1 MDNLNA
7 FLDLYGLAAIF
18 VLMLIKSAGVP
29 IPIPADAIMLATAA
43 RAVEGRLVL
52 WQAFILLLIALVV
65 GGTIQYALARRL
77 GRGFLTRFGR
87 YIGITP
93 ARLDSVGGRM
103 QKGGPVGIGL
113 AILTPGVRSVA
124 VAACGLAA
132 LPLRTVIIGLTLGSG
147 LFLALHFFLGFIGG
161 TLLNSIG
168 NVVSLPLLLAII
180 IVVLAIGLG
189 VWVLI
194 RRRQM
199 PSASNREVLAQAVG
213 SWHEATCPVCLAL
226 GAANRLQIHLDIEHT
241 HEH

>member
-1 MDNLNA
+1 MDNLTA

-147 LFLALHFFLGFIGG
+147 LFLALHFLLGYVGGALLATIGKA
-161 TLLNSIG
+161 
-168 NVVSLPLLLAII
+168 VPLPLVIAVVVVLLLIGLAIWF
-180 IVVLAIGLG
+180 V
-189 VWVLI
+189 I
-194 RRRQM
+194 RRRQR
-199 PSASNREVLAQAVG
+199 PDATSREIVTEAFGA
-213 SWHEATCPVCLAL
+213 WEEATCPVCLAL
-226 GAANRLQIHLDIEHT
+226 GAASRLGIEPVV
-241 HEH
+241 EHHH